1 MAKSKTTGAEGAKVL
16 ITAASLAATLTGWAM
31 FSPKNAQTN
40 AAPITAPITSGA
52 PANGGN
58 PTLRTVTAAPSTSS
72 APVAPAPQPQW
83 PDPVTSTQSSR

>member
-1 MAKSKTTGAEGAKVL
+1 MAKAKATGAEGAKVL

-40 AAPITAPITSGA
+40 AAPVTAPITSGA
-52 PANGGN
+52 PANGSN
-58 PTLRTVTAAPSTSS
+58 PTLRTVTAVPSTSS
-72 APVAPAPQPQW
+72 AAPATQPQW